1 MEEEKLSK
9 LLDQRRNGWLD
20 DLYCTQQIRSLKHSM
35 KFTPEDHQELGSR
48 MHRTLNKYK
57 PTKVSPSRRTTIH
70 LELVCAMVI
79 EKLQEKAKMS
89 EKTASSKAGSEIKDK
104 PVGDNSSSS
113 KPVSQKQSLAVT
125 QSGDPV
131 ATPSTSSPASSD
143 SSTVTNPESKV
154 ESIVSSNAVQ
164 VITADMLSGV
174 PRKMPSATSI
184 HLQDTPNQLSNTA
197 TSSVASP
204 ASTIVTGVQSGAQN
218 TNRKAH
224 FSDATPMSNITTKVC
239 LSKTEQALT
248 CSSLEKG
255 KIENKADAKPNAKAD
270 VKTRP
275 ELPVMEQK
283 FTMAVQPSLISVT
296 KLQEEKD
303 KNKATGVKVKNKLNE
318 NLIAVQNVNEQK
330 CVYDWDRKN
339 VRMDRKEREH
349 IVLTV
354 NEQKYVYDWDRKN
367 VRMDRKEREH
377 IVQTVNEQKYVYD
390 WDRKKNVLMDK
401 KERGHILEGDAKDLS
416 KSEGMVNRPKPK
428 PYPNPGSTITLRL
441 KGNGPRTEPGEVIVI
456 DLSDEDE
463 EH

>member
-1 MEEEKLSK
+1 MEEEKLAK
-9 LLDQRRNGWLD
+9 LLDQRRNGWLN

-35 KFTPEDHQELGSR
+35 KFTPEDHQELGNR
-48 MHRTLNKYK
+48 MHRTLNQCK
-57 PTKVSPSRRTTIH
+57 PIKVSPSRRTTIH

-113 KPVSQKQSLAVT
+113 KPVSQKESLAVT

-131 ATPSTSSPASSD
+131 ATPSMSSPASSD

-174 PRKMPSATSI
+174 PRKMPSAASI
-184 HLQDTPNQLSNTA
+184 HLQDKPNQLSNTA

-204 ASTIVTGVQSGAQN
+204 ASRIGTGVHSGAQN

-224 FSDATPMSNITTKVC
+224 FSDAMPMSNITTKVC
-239 LSKTEQALT
+239 LSKTEQVLT
-248 CSSLEKG
+248 CSSLKKG
-255 KIENKADAKPNAKAD
+255 KIENKADAKADAK
-270 VKTRP
+270 TSP

-283 FTMAVQPSLISVT
+283 FTMAVQPSLINVT

-303 KNKATGVKVKNKLNE
+303 KNKTTGIEVKNKLNE
-318 NLIAVQNVNEQK
+318 NLIAVQTVNEQK
-330 CVYDWDRKN
+330 CAYDWDRKN

-349 IVLTV
+349 V
-354 NEQKYVYDWDRKN
+354 
-367 VRMDRKEREH
+367 
-377 IVQTVNEQKYVYD
+377 VQSVNEQKYVYD

-416 KSEGMVNRPKPK
+416 KSEGMVN
-428 PYPNPGSTITLRL
+428 
-441 KGNGPRTEPGEVIVI
+441 
-456 DLSDEDE
+456 
-463 EH
+463 